1 MKHIRVFE
9 GFRDEYYT
17 EISDNEWNEWD
28 LKLLDYEEG
37 RIDKPFIDFPL
48 NQFLMLKSRSVNNEG
63 MFRSNWIFTN
73 DKKYRIIGGGYGGGS
88 FNKSHSGIM
97 WVLNVLVEDFGIS
110 FENEIP
116 LYDNILERPITV
128 RTTIDKL
135 KLEKQINMLK
145 KINEQIK
152 KYYTICK
159 TMNLEITNTTITK
172 SKEFRTLIYYVIYI
186 SYNVK

>member
-63 MFRSNWIFTN
+63 VFRSNWIFTN

-97 WVLNVLVEDFGIS
+97 WVLNVLVEDFGPPRRGWVGINRQRYWNVTVWYCDDEWYMVKV
-110 FENEIP
+110 ENKIYKP
-116 LYDNILERPITV
+116 Y
-128 RTTIDKL
+128 
-135 KLEKQINMLK
+135 EKNV
-145 KINEQIK
+145 
-152 KYYTICK
+152 
-159 TMNLEITNTTITK
+159 
-172 SKEFRTLIYYVIYI
+172 IYYKCDQFEGL
-186 SYNVK
+186 VKLFEDNNFIK

>member
-1 MKHIRVFE
+1 MKHMKHIRVFE

-63 MFRSNWIFTN
+63 VFRSNWIFTN

-97 WVLNVLVEDFGIS
+97 WVLNVLVEDSGINRQRYWNVTVWYCDD
-110 FENEIP
+110 EWYMVEISTEYGVP
-116 LYDNILERPITV
+116 YYGLV
-128 RTTIDKL
+128 RDMEYYKCDQFDGLVKLLVDKGF
-135 KLEKQINMLK
+135 
-145 KINEQIK
+145 IK
-152 KYYTICK
+152 
-159 TMNLEITNTTITK
+159 
-172 SKEFRTLIYYVIYI
+172 
-186 SYNVK
+186 